1 MTSRGRPSLDSL
13 VATASTL
20 GATLLRAK
28 LVALFLGPGG
38 MGLFSQVSLLQG
50 LGSSLALFGVGPAL
64 TQHLAAARARGDAD
78 GMGRLVAGSA
88 AVSLGLAA
96 VLAAG
101 VALSGPWLASV
112 LLGDASYASLL
123 PLVAFAVAAGAVS
136 QYGLALWNAFRATRL
151 LALGNL
157 VSSALGI
164 GAFWAALQA
173 GGGTLPA
180 AVAGL
185 AAWMAAAA
193 VVAVATLP
201 GLLHGFGIRRFRP
214 DLRAVLPLY
223 RIGLVALGLMALD
236 QVATLWIRTDVVR
249 TLGAEANG
257 LYQAAASLSQLSLG
271 LVGTYV
277 SGYAFARACE
287 TDATGQAALTRTTTV
302 RVAGVLSLLGGAY
315 VLLGAPLLS
324 LLLSRDFLPARAVFP
339 WQTAGDLLMGLGMAL
354 GLALLPARGGL
365 AWAAHGVGT
374 IAVQVAVYALLPES
388 LGLHRVALAWTAR
401 GLLYAILG
409 YALVRPALPLRI
421 DAALA
426 GLTLGGLALL
436 GAMALLSSHGAPGT
450 AAGLLLLGG
459 WIAVVARVSGTSG
472 EPAASPC
479 AASAGS

>member
-1 MTSRGRPSLDSL
+1 MTSPGRPSRDSL

-38 MGLFSQVSLLQG
+38 MGLFSQVTLLQG
-50 LGSSLALFGVGPAL
+50 LGSSVALFGVGPAL
-64 TQHLAAARARGDAD
+64 TQSIAAARARGDAE

-88 AVSLGLAA
+88 AVSMALAGLLAA
-96 VLAAG
+96 AL
-101 VALSGPWLASV
+101 ALSGPRVATM
-112 LLGDASYASLL
+112 LLGDAAYAPLL
-123 PLVAFAVAAGAVS
+123 PVVAFAVAAGAIF

-157 VSSALGI
+157 VASALGI
-164 GAFWAALQA
+164 LVFWAAVQ
-173 GGGTLPA
+173 GGGASLLA
-180 AVAGL
+180 AVQGL
-185 AAWMAAAA
+185 AAWTAVSA

-201 GLLHGFGIRRFRP
+201 GLLRGFGIRRFRP
-214 DLRAVLPLY
+214 DLAAVLPLY
-223 RIGLVALGLMALD
+223 RIGLVSLGLMALD

-287 TDATGQAALTRTTTV
+287 ADAAGQAALTRATAV
-302 RVAGVLSLLGGAY
+302 RVAGVLALLGGAY

-324 LLLSRDFLPARAVFP
+324 VLLSRDFLPARAVFP
-339 WQTAGDLLMGLGMAL
+339 LQTAGDLLMGLGMAL

-365 AWAAHGVGT
+365 AWAAHGLGT
-374 IAVQVAVYALLPES
+374 IAAQVAVYAILPEW
-388 LGLHRVALAWTAR
+388 LGLHRVAVAWTVR
-401 GLLYAILG
+401 GLLYAVLG

-426 GLTLGGLALL
+426 SLTVGGLALL
-436 GAMALLSSHGAPGT
+436 GAMALLS
-450 AAGLLLLGG
+450 AAGTPGLLAGLALLGG
-459 WIAVVARVSGTSG
+459 WIAVVARVSRSCG